1 MRRIRPRA
9 AGRLGRSKREG
20 RKRGGEGG
28 GGRKVVEL
36 EPMPL
41 IEVAEKML
49 EMFRQMDGKTAPHSG
64 PKDPEG
70 AMVGIEKFDCRFAY
84 NGKGRKISMP
94 RALLKTGRDFQPG
107 CAYGM
112 PLQRI
117 RPRMN
122 VCKDCGKVQDPR
134 FGFGHGV
141 IMDAV
146 PSSHRDE

>member
-9 AGRLGRSKREG
+9 VGRLSRSKREG

-41 IEVAEKML
+41 IEVAKKML
-49 EMFRQMDGKTAPHSG
+49 EMFRQMDEKTAPHSD
-64 PKDPEG
+64 PKDPEDT
-70 AMVGIEKFDCRFAY
+70 MVGIEKFDYHFVY
-84 NGKGRKISMP
+84 NGKSRKISMP
-94 RALLKTGRDFQPG
+94 RALLKTGRDFQLG
-107 CAYGM
+107 CVYGM
-112 PLQRI
+112 LLQRI
-117 RPRMN
+117 RPQMN

-146 PSSHRDE
+146 LSSHRDE